1 MRLLPSPT
9 GLSCGSLQAPPRS
22 PGSRAWSFQTCVGS
36 TTTQDRPGTRDCAP
50 VRIAFRF
57 DDSVGIPIAIF
68 RSSIPS
74 PSIPLFT
81 LRRTLH
87 SARRKTRGRVVR
99 YSFLVRL
106 LHPLL
111 HAGLSRRTV
120 NYFSETSPGPHSRSC
135 PQLLR
140 RNGPRSFSW
149 HYDAAR
155 SVRHLSEATSV
166 CPGYQLSLDEIIV
179 LVYSEYYTCSY

>member
-1 MRLLPSPT
+1 MWAVRLSPSPT

-36 TTTQDRPGTRDCAP
+36 TTTQDRPGTCVSAP

-57 DDSVGIPIAIF
+57 DDSVGVPIAIF

-74 PSIPLFT
+74 PSVPVFT
-81 LRRTLH
+81 LQRWLH
-87 SARRKTRGRVVR
+87 SARCKTRGRVVR
-99 YSFLVRL
+99 YTFLVRL

-120 NYFSETSPGPHSRSC
+120 NYFFGRRVDSSV
-135 PQLLR
+135 LLP
-140 RNGPRSFSW
+140 N
-149 HYDAAR
+149 AAR
-155 SVRHLSEATSV
+155 CLMKNVTRPQGRDEWQIEEAIERGNET
-166 CPGYQLSLDEIIV
+166 GTD
-179 LVYSEYYTCSY
+179 